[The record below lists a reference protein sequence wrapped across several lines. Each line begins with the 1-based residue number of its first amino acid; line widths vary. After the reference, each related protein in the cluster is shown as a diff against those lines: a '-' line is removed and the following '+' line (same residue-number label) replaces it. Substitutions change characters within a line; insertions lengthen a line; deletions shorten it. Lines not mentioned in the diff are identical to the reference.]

1 MRVAGPPSI
10 GRLLTLIDRATRPT
24 LREPDLGV
32 NMQIAD
38 IINEKK
44 GTAPREAATAIVKII
59 NNMSQQRAIL
69 AMSVLDVCVKNCGY
83 PFHLQISRKEF
94 LNNLVR
100 RFPERP
106 PLHYSRVQMLI
117 LEAIEEWRET
127 ICRTSKY
134 RDDLGHIRD
143 MHRLLSYKGYMFP
156 EVNRDDAAVLNVSDT
171 LMSAAELEEE
181 DREAQS
187 AKLQELLMSSNP
199 EDLREANHLMSVM
212 AGFKETKVDYH
223 AKVAKELDKVRR
235 KAEIL
240 EEMLNNMNPGEPITD
255 SDVFEELANALRN
268 ARPKLQK
275 IIEDESNSDDEEAHA
290 KMIGLLEYI
299 VQLIQKYKLTA
310 KGDYEGAKNVT
321 VQSMGSGKHIDT
333 SRQAVIN
340 SLIDIDDIPP
350 QKVGNDAPA
359 ADLLGLSFG
368 GLTLGG
374 GSTEGSEPS
383 PGLDLLD
390 IGASS
395 QSPAPVSPTVPAV
408 TPVAAAPAQPASATN
423 DLLGEWVSSPKPA
436 NTTSTVQTILEED
449 IKVDFTVSKTED
461 SVEVTAVFG
470 NLTDKKITNFKFE
483 VAAPRSLQLTM
494 QPQSSAALEPRQQ
507 AGISQKLTVTGS
519 SAPKLR
525 WRAIFKLGLSDCTK
539 QGVCTL

>member
-1 MRVAGPPSI
+1 MRTAGPPSI
-10 GRLLTLIDRATRPT
+10 GRLLSLIDRATRPT
-24 LREPDLGV
+24 LREPDLAI
-32 NMQIAD
+32 NLQIAD

-44 GTAPREAATAIVKII
+44 GTAPREAASAIVKVI
-59 NNMSQQRAIL
+59 NNISQQRAIL

-83 PFHLQISRKEF
+83 PFHLQISRKDF
-94 LNNLVR
+94 LNSLVR

-106 PLHYSRVQMLI
+106 PFHYSRIQMLI

-134 RDDLGHIRD
+134 RDDLGYIRD

-156 EVNRDDAAVLNVSDT
+156 EINRDDAAVLNVTDT
-171 LMSAAELEEE
+171 LKSAAELEEE

-187 AKLQELLMSSNP
+187 AKLQELLRSSNP

-240 EEMLNNMNPGEPITD
+240 EEMLNTLSPGDPISD
-255 SDVFEELANALRN
+255 SDVFEELVNALRN

-275 IIEDESNSDDEEAHA
+275 IIEDESHSEDEEAHA

-299 VQLIQKYKLTA
+299 MQLTAKYDLVA

-321 VQSMGSGKHIDT
+321 VASMGSGKPIDT
-333 SRQAVIN
+333 SRQAVID
-340 SLIDIDDIPP
+340 SLIDIDDVPP
-350 QKVGNDAPA
+350 QGVSADAPA

-374 GSTEGSEPS
+374 GSGGGSSES
-383 PGLDLLD
+383 PGADLLD
-390 IGASS
+390 FASESPSSAATPVVPSPPAPTHASYASS
-395 QSPAPVSPTVPAV
+395 
-408 TPVAAAPAQPASATN
+408 
-423 DLLGEWVSSPKPA
+423 DLLGEWVSSPQPQIPA
-436 NTTSTVQTILEED
+436 AKTLTVNED
-449 IKVDFTVSKTED
+449 ELKVELDVQKGAE
-461 SVEVTAVFG
+461 SVDVTARFG

-483 VAAPRSLQLTM
+483 VAVPRSLQLTM
-494 QPQSSAALEPRQQ
+494 QPQSGSVLEPRQA
-507 AGISQKLTVTGS
+507 AGISQKLTVNGS
-519 SAPKLR
+519 TSPKLR
-525 WRAIFKLGLSDCTK
+525 WRAVFKLGISDCTK
-539 QGVCTL
+539 QGVITL